1 MFRVEEYRVP
11 NFSVVVE
18 AKPEVGQTAHAHVSS
33 AFFHGA
39 PNVGARVHWKATWTA
54 SAEYGSEEQNYKK
67 RFNSY
72 GEIGP
77 HLDADNEE
85 LKTIEGDAKLDE
97 HGFANLACESPF
109 KNNVAIGRADVFW
122 RADVTSLDGQ
132 TITGGDTGKLFPAPS
147 RLGIKV
153 TERSAKPRGV
163 DVSIDAVDKDDA
175 KVTGV
180 AVHADL
186 YHVTTKTVERTARA
200 VRLSLSQQRS
210 VRQGRIERPYR
221 SRGLQFSGDNDG
233 PLCRRRV
240 DQ

>member
-39 PNVGARVHWKATWTA
+39 PNVGARVHWKATWT
-54 SAEYGSEEQNYKK
+54 SRRNHGSEEQNYKK

-85 LKTIEGDAKLDE
+85 LKSIEGDAKLDE
-97 HGFANLACESPF
+97 HGFADLACESPF
-109 KNNVAIGRADVFW
+109 KNSVAIGRADVFW

-153 TERSAKPRGV
+153 TERSENRAASMSASMPLIRTTP
-163 DVSIDAVDKDDA
+163 

-186 YHVTTKTVERTARA
+186 YHVTTKTVKEQLAPFVYRYRNSDQFAKIASKDT
-200 VRLSLSQQRS
+200 
-210 VRQGRIERPYR
+210 YR
-221 SRGLQFSGDNDG
+221 SRGLQFSGNDDG
-233 PLCRRRV
+233 PLCRCRV